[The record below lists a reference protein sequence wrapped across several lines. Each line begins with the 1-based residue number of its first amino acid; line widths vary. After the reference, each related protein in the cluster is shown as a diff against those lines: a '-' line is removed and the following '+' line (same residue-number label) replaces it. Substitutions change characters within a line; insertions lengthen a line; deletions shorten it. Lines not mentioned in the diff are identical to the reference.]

1 MSSTDSIVSDDALLV
16 QGWSRKKA
24 LEYIQ
29 QQAGQHF
36 DPEIVSTF
44 LGMPAL
50 HELWNGDK
58 ISQT

>member
-1 MSSTDSIVSDDALLV
+1 MRCWCKA
-16 QGWSRKKA
+16 WSRKKA

-29 QQAGQHF
+29 QQASQYF
-36 DPEIVSTF
+36 DPEIVSAF

-50 HELWNGDK
+50 HELRNGDK

>member
-1 MSSTDSIVSDDALLV
+1 MRCWCKA
-16 QGWSRKKA
+16 WSRKRA

-50 HELWNGDK
+50 QELWNGDK

>member
-1 MSSTDSIVSDDALLV
+1 MRCWCKAWL
-16 QGWSRKKA
+16 RKKA

-29 QQAGQHF
+29 QQAGQQF
-36 DPEIVSTF
+36 DPKIVSAF

-50 HELWNGDK
+50 HELTNGDK